1 MKPTKKA
8 RIEAAREL
16 IDSTK
21 MWKEWT
27 PEQLIALTEL
37 TGVEIRYAMRK
48 PNPSFPSDQRML
60 EVITKEWAHPAPWS
74 WRRAIETS
82 GNIDMYLRGK
92 KAAALRQ
99 AILEQI
105 ESARQ
110 ELGSACERCGGTHD
124 LTVDHANPAFSVI
137 ASEFLGNFSNVL
149 LKDTVGGGGIIADE
163 LLLQAWR
170 NHHKKR
176 ATYALLC
183 RSCNSTKGAGV
194 AA

>member
-105 ESARQ
+105 ESRRSK
-110 ELGSACERCGGTHD
+110 LG
-124 LTVDHANPAFSVI
+124 
-137 ASEFLGNFSNVL
+137 LGPKPN
-149 LKDTVGGGGIIADE
+149 
-163 LLLQAWR
+163 
-170 NHHKKR
+170 
-176 ATYALLC
+176 
-183 RSCNSTKGAGV
+183 
-194 AA
+194 

>member
-8 RIEAAREL
+8 RLEAARKL

-27 PEQLIALTEL
+27 PEQLIALSEL

-48 PNPSFPSDQRML
+48 PNPSFPSDKRML
-60 EVITKEWAHPAPWS
+60 EVITGEWTQPAPWS

-82 GNIDMYLRGK
+82 GDIDMYVRGK
-92 KAAALRQ
+92 KVAAMRQ
-99 AILEQI
+99 AVLEQI
-105 ESARQ
+105 EAARQ
-110 ELGSACERCGGTHD
+110 DLGSACERCGAEHD
-124 LTVDHANPAFSVI
+124 LTVDHAKPAFSTI
-137 ASEFLGNFSNVL
+137 ASEFLANFPNVL

-163 LLLQAWR
+163 LLLQAWQ
-170 NHHKKR
+170 NHHQKR